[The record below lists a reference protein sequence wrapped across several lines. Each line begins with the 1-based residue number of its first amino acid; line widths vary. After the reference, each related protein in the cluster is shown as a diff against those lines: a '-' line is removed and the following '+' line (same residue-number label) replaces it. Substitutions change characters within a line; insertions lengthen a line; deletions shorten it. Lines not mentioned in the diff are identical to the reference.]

1 MTSEEAKFD
10 TLPQDHEEEEK
21 KEDNEQENEHE
32 KITEKEPEKEKLK
45 DNEEKSPL
53 SGLEVIELYSNKN
66 KSNFCKKHK
75 QFFITIFI
83 LLLIILTGCTIL
95 FFANYYRNKELENP
109 LNFSL
114 KNQTIRNPNNAVKKK
129 HTSAQKVPEK
139 KKTEQKVP
147 EKKIPEPKV
156 PEKKI
161 PLPKV
166 PEKKIPEPKVP
177 EKKIPLPKVPEKKIP
192 LPKVPEKKIPEA
204 KLPEKKIPEAKL
216 PEKKIPVQK
225 LPEKKTP
232 DIKSVATENITK
244 KIENIKPVAATNKKI
259 TVGFLYPELTQFM
272 ISTGEY
278 FIQTGKFN
286 VFFLTKTPGKKDP
299 TFNKNIKR
307 VDAYYTRKL
316 IQNTCKTENI
326 GFLIVNDAFPV
337 AEITWLKSL
346 NIKVIGV
353 FDDIYMPKA
362 TQTTKKVGPNYK
374 NLELYDAFIQE
385 TSEDYNNLKKLN
397 LKKNIFIPNIYTLV
411 APKIKLPFLE
421 SQDIIMFGGLNEKKG
436 GVETLINAMPLIS
449 KDFPKVRVN
458 IVSKDTPNKELNLLI
473 KRTKLSKIVNFLPL
487 NEKVFDLFSTSS
499 IFISGSLTEVCPKA
513 LIEAKA
519 NSLPCII
526 SSQIPDCPL
535 THSGVIKI
543 NISDEKLLAKEITN
557 LFKERKYR
565 KNLGREAK
573 LSLDKYNE
581 DACKLWERLF
591 LSLNAGYADFQKLRN
606 EVESLYSKKEVPKIV
621 SAKESKIVPRKK
633 NK

>member
-75 QFFITIFI
+75 QFFITICI

-114 KNQTIRNPNNAVKKK
+114 KNQTIRNPNNAIKKK

-156 PEKKI
+156 QEKKM

-166 PEKKIPEPKVP
+166 
-177 EKKIPLPKVPEKKIP
+177 
-192 LPKVPEKKIPEA
+192 
-204 KLPEKKIPEAKL
+204 PEKKIPEAKL

-449 KDFPKVRVN
+449 KDFPKVKVN

-487 NEKVFDLFSTSS
+487 NEKVYDLFSTSS